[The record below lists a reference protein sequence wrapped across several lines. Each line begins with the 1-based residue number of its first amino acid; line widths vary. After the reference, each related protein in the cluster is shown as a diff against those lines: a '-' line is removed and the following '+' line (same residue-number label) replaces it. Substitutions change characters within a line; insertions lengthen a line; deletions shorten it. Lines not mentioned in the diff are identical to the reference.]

1 MWFLGTLGGVPMSSS
16 HDLCALHFVG
26 FVSYQA
32 SDWWLRC
39 PKASSYADSGPFTQL
54 DRCFWDGLK
63 YPFSFLLLQFGT
75 GIAVDRFQ
83 GQQEGGRCVGHKHS
97 MKDLEPWLMWEATWS
112 WSWRYS
118 LSQQKKQWK
127 LRWNPVPKVS
137 SDSEFPHLL
146 LVELV
151 FHDGYHMFQLSCY
164 HPTSATAG
172 SLVGSWVARVG
183 LKTSWAWPWMMWSGF
198 RSGFLGA
205 CRDAT
210 NVLIRRDSWWKL
222 PSASWKFPKFF
233 FLHTLDEMKFPFG
246 CWISWIS
253 WIINS

>member
-1 MWFLGTLGGVPMSSS
+1 MCVALFLR
-16 HDLCALHFVG
+16 

-172 SLVGSWVARVG
+172 SGWVPCWIMGRQG
-183 LKTSWAWPWMMWSGF
+183 GTEDK
-198 RSGFLGA
+198 LGM
-205 CRDAT
+205 
-210 NVLIRRDSWWKL
+210 
-222 PSASWKFPKFF
+222 
-233 FLHTLDEMKFPFG
+233 TLDDVIRVQVRVPRSMPW
-246 CWISWIS
+246 CHQCVDPQVTVW
-253 WIINS
+253 